1 MLGDEMMTVVVTGVA
16 LAAVC
21 VPFFQGLR
29 TVLGGFAATRHVA
42 PEELRAGKSRR
53 PGSTEPL
60 SLLMIRV
67 LQKSLRE
74 SERDGQPSDFVF
86 DATRQY
92 VINEYEHNYARLIS
106 MYASLLPPIGFIG
119 TTGGMLILFV
129 SMHLAEDSLELGA
142 LAIALTSSVFAL
154 VAYAGLEGM
163 KIRLYSRLLSSLRDV
178 EALYQKADA
187 RRDQATAERGAMPRG
202 AAASA

>member
-1 MLGDEMMTVVVTGVA
+1 
-16 LAAVC
+16 
-21 VPFFQGLR
+21 
-29 TVLGGFAATRHVA
+29 
-42 PEELRAGKSRR
+42 
-53 PGSTEPL
+53 
-60 SLLMIRV
+60 
-67 LQKSLRE
+67 
-74 SERDGQPSDFVF
+74 
-86 DATRQY
+86 
-92 VINEYEHNYARLIS
+92 
-106 MYASLLPPIGFIG
+106 
-119 TTGGMLILFV
+119 
-129 SMHLAEDSLELGA
+129 MHLAEDSLELGA